1 MLETR
6 RRRKRAMKDSAGT
19 AKRAKKLAKRKAKK
33 PGAGAEKA
41 PLASA

>member
-19 AKRAKKLAKRKAKK
+19 AKRAKKLAKWNARKAR
-33 PGAGAEKA
+33 AGAPKA
-41 PLASA
+41 P